1 MVEIGLGVALF
12 TGLVLCLV
20 LVILLARS
28 RLVPS
33 GEAVVTVNEAKALQ
47 ARIGDRLLG
56 VLGEADIR
64 LPSACGGVGTC
75 GQCRVRVLDG
85 GGPVQPI
92 ERAQITAREVADG
105 TRLACQVT
113 IKPDLSVAVPE
124 EAFGVSQWQCRVRS
138 TRSVATLMKE
148 LVLEL
153 PAGETIDFRAGSYV
167 LIDCPPH
174 RANFAD
180 FDIGEA
186 FRPEWDRLDLWRLQA
201 AHATAT
207 TRAYSMANHPGENDV
222 IMLVIRIAIPPP
234 GAPDSVPPGV
244 VSSYLF
250 ALQPG
255 DTVSVSGP
263 FGHFFAADT
272 DAEMVFIGGGAGM
285 APMRSHIF
293 NQLDRRGTRRRIS
306 FWYGA
311 RSRAE
316 LFYEDDFDRLQAAH
330 DNFDWH
336 VALSEP
342 RPEDDWSGAIG
353 FIHDVVRAKYL
364 ETHPA
369 PEECEYYLCG
379 PPMMIKAV
387 CSMLDNLGVDP
398 ENIVFDDFGG

>member
-1 MVEIGLGVALF
+1 
-12 TGLVLCLV
+12 
-20 LVILLARS
+20 
-28 RLVPS
+28 
-33 GEAVVTVNEAKALQ
+33 
-47 ARIGDRLLG
+47 
-56 VLGEADIR
+56 
-64 LPSACGGVGTC
+64 
-75 GQCRVRVLDG
+75 
-85 GGPVQPI
+85 
-92 ERAQITAREVADG
+92 
-105 TRLACQVT
+105 
-113 IKPDLSVAVPE
+113 
-124 EAFGVSQWQCRVRS
+124 
-138 TRSVATLMKE
+138 MKE
-148 LVLEL
+148 LILEL
-153 PAGETIDFRAGSYV
+153 PAGEIIDFRAGSYV

-201 AHATAT
+201 AHPTAT
-207 TRAYSMANHPGENDV
+207 TRAYSMANHPGENDMV
-222 IMLVIRIAIPPP
+222 MLVIRIAIPPP

-285 APMRSHIF
+285 APMRAHIF
-293 NQLDRRGTRRRIS
+293 DQLERRKTRRRIS

-342 RPEDDWSGAIG
+342 RPEDDWSGATG
-353 FIHDVVRAKYL
+353 FIHDVVRAQYL